1 MKYRLF
7 RLLTSFFVIV
17 FFVSINPYQTY
28 AIEFDV
34 LKKSAEK
41 GDACAQCNLGWM
53 YHTGQGVPQDY
64 QQAVYWYTKAAEQGS
79 ASAQCN
85 LGEMYDTGQGVPQ
98 DYQQAVYWYTKAAE
112 QGSASAQC
120 NLGVMYAKGQ
130 GVPQNYKYAY
140 VWSNLAASKGLENAK
155 HNRDL
160 FAEKLTP
167 QTLAEAQDLAAKIQY
182 QIDHQE
188 KR

>member
-53 YHTGQGVPQDY
+53 YH
-64 QQAVYWYTKAAEQGS
+64 
-79 ASAQCN
+79 
-85 LGEMYDTGQGVPQ
+85 TGQGVPQ

>member
-85 LGEMYDTGQGVPQ
+85 LG
-98 DYQQAVYWYTKAAE
+98 
-112 QGSASAQC
+112 
-120 NLGVMYAKGQ
+120 VMYAKGQ

-167 QTLAEAQDLAAKIQY
+167 KTLAEAQDLAAKNQY
-182 QIDHQE
+182 QIDDQE